1 MNRITLSGNVRQQ
14 VGTKNAAQLRR
25 VKRVPC
31 VLYGG
36 AGTVHFSV
44 DEAAL
49 RKVVFTRPLALSCC
63 AGDVAFART
72 PRCAVSVALPPS
84 EPSASCALAGNARP
98 TTNRRRQ
105 MRIMARTPKG
115 PAELLQMDHRCMN
128 SFLARSCSFVS
139 R

>member
-49 RKVVFTRPLALSCC
+49 R
-63 AGDVAFART
+63 AFAARFFPLGNGPTMALRT
-72 PRCAVSVALPPS
+72 CMF
-84 EPSASCALAGNARP
+84 
-98 TTNRRRQ
+98 TNSPDEHF
-105 MRIMARTPKG
+105 IIG
-115 PAELLQMDHRCMN
+115 LHLSLIHI
-128 SFLARSCSFVS
+128 
-139 R
+139 

>member
-49 RKVVFTRPLALSCC
+49 RKVVFTPEVTGIELELDGAKTLAMVHQKQFHPISDRVIHVDFMEMKDI
-63 AGDVAFART
+63 GK
-72 PRCAVSVALPPS
+72 PRCSS
-84 EPSASCALAGNARP
+84 PSA
-98 TTNRRRQ
+98 
-105 MRIMARTPKG
+105 
-115 PAELLQMDHRCMN
+115 
-128 SFLARSCSFVS
+128 
-139 R
+139 